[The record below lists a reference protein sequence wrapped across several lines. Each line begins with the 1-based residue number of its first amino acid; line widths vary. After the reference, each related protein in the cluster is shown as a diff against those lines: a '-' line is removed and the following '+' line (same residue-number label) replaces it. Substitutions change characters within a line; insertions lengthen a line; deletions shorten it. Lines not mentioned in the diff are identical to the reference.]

1 MTLASKFKIPF
12 SNVFLS
18 IWIFGEI
25 LSFWNTVYLKI
36 GFKTSKDVNANSDFC
51 ANLKIFQAHKMS
63 NVHPAQRYLKVAC
76 PWSYFYF
83 AQEHHEHFFAKNF
96 LFCCRNSGNLV
107 AQLRHVLLLPLP
119 GFQMLQPL
127 LLFEHRTAYIFHPQ
141 EVEKWLK
148 MYNCFIVP
156 QIKCSTGRTFWL

>member
-1 MTLASKFKIPF
+1 MAPKFKMFFFF
-12 SNVFLS
+12 SNIFVNLNIWTNIVFL
-18 IWIFGEI
+18 ERC
-25 LSFWNTVYLKI
+25 VPKE
-36 GFKTSKDVNANSDFC
+36 DANSDFC

-119 GFQMLQPL
+119 GRYQMLQPL
-127 LLFEHRTAYIFHPQ
+127 LLFEHPTAYIFHPQ